1 MKFLMSVLKKAENR
15 VTVAL
20 SAGSDSVAVAHFLK
34 TKYPKLDLW
43 CFHYNHN
50 LRAQNHFMM
59 EKAIEFC
66 QEFKIP
72 LIQRTRQSNEG
83 TTECELRT
91 LRYKAMAGYGSI
103 VTGHHLDDAVE
114 SYLYNCFNGV
124 SEYLPIP
131 LETDYPQ
138 YRLKVL
144 RPFIISEKSYILD
157 YIKNNNLERFVVED
171 ETNIDEK
178 YRRNWLRYN
187 LIPQINDKGYN
198 LKTIVRKK
206 YLNYIIKQKSE

>member
-1 MKFLMSVLKKAENR
+1 MRFLMSVLKKAEGK

-20 SAGSDSVAVAHFLK
+20 SGGSDSVAVAHFLK

-50 LRAQNHFMM
+50 LREQNNLMM
-59 EKAIEFC
+59 EKSKEFC
-66 QEFKIP
+66 SEFKIP
-72 LIQRTRQSNEG
+72 LLFGVRSLCDGE
-83 TTECELRT
+83 TECELRNA
-91 LRYKAMAGYGSI
+91 RYKAMAGLGAI

-124 SEYLPIP
+124 PQYLPIP

-138 YRLKVL
+138 YRIKVL
-144 RPFIISEKSYILD
+144 RPFIISEKFYILE
-157 YIKNNNLERFVVED
+157 YIKSNNLERFVVED
-171 ETNIDEK
+171 ETNTDEK
-178 YRRNWLRYN
+178 YRRNWLRHN
-187 LIPQINDKGYN
+187 IIPQINDKGYN

-206 YLNYIIKQKSE
+206 YLDYVIKQNSE

>member
-1 MKFLMSVLKKAENR
+1 MKFLMSVLKKAEGK

-20 SAGSDSVAVAHFLK
+20 SGGSDSVAVAHFLK

-50 LRAQNHFMM
+50 LREQNNLMV
-59 EKAIEFC
+59 EKSKKFC
-66 QEFKIP
+66 TEFKIP
-72 LIQRTRQSNEG
+72 LLLGVRSLCDGE
-83 TTECELRT
+83 TECELRNA
-91 LRYKAMAGYGSI
+91 RYKAMAGLGAI

-124 SEYLPIP
+124 PQYLPIP

-138 YRLKVL
+138 YRIKVL
-144 RPFIISEKSYILD
+144 RPFIISEKSYILE

-178 YRRNWLRYN
+178 YRRNWLRHN
-187 LIPQINDKGYN
+187 IIPQINDKGYN

-206 YLNYIIKQKSE
+206 YLDYVIKQKSE